1 MSNITPYEKYNY
13 DFFMFSRIA
22 TRAYLTRTEEAE
34 HLDIFV
40 QLIDLY
46 EDFVKSDFND
56 VDETLESCMEQYVV
70 NLID

>member
-1 MSNITPYEKYNY
+1 MSTSTPYEKYNY
-13 DFFMFSRIA
+13 EFFMFSRIA
-22 TRAYLTRTEEAE
+22 IRAYLTRIEEAE

-46 EDFVKSDFND
+46 EDFVESDFND
-56 VDETLESCMEQYVV
+56 DTKKLEECMEQYVA